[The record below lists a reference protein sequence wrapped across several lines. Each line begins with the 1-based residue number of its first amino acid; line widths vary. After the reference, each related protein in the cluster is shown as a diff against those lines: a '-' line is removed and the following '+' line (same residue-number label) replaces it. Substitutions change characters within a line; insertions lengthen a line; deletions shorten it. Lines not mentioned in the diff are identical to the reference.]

1 MNYKK
6 KYNIE
11 GVNCEICSKEIIN
24 KISETEHVLQVLI
37 DLDIN
42 ELTIVSSEPLD
53 DNKVHKVVEEVLKT
67 KKHDLH
73 FDRFSN
79 IITEE
84 YTFDDID
91 CPNCAAKLERILNNQ
106 KDIVDAQVNFITK
119 KIFIKHHN
127 NVEVYN
133 LVTKVVKSVS
143 LNAKVK
149 KQCDCCDHDEHHKH
163 HHEHRKHRHDH
174 HHEHGCKC
182 EHDNKHHHEHH
193 HDHHEH
199 HHDSDVCCCGH
210 DHGHKHKKHS
220 KVIKNIGLAI
230 SIIGFFVFV
239 ITMYL
244 ESDIIGTNFPI
255 FIRWL
260 YVGAYILIAYDLI
273 LDAINNIIHK
283 DFFNEKTLMLLA
295 SVGALCINESVEGI
309 MVVLLFKIGEYFQDS
324 ATEKSKNA
332 IKDLMD
338 LKVDKVTLKDGT
350 EKNIKDII
358 VGDIITI
365 KVGEKIP
372 LDGIVKTGSTSID
385 MKALTGESIPVDAG
399 EGEEILSGSI
409 NLTKVIDIEVTKTDN
424 ESTISKVMKLVE
436 EATNNKSK
444 SEKFITKFARVYT
457 LIILIIA
464 FLVAIIQLSLSVE
477 FVKVMNNVFT
487 ILVIACPCALV
498 ISIPLGYFA
507 GIGLCSKNGI
517 LVKGGNYLEALT
529 NVETFVFDKTGT
541 ITKGNF
547 KVLSVNPEKGVS
559 KDELLKIVS
568 EAEYYSNHPIA
579 ASIKDEYGK
588 EIEINT
594 KATIEEFGGKGLR
607 VTDDNIEILVGNAIL
622 LTEYE
627 VKFSESKEIGS
638 ILYVAKNGKYLG
650 NIVIGDELKP
660 ESNDL
665 FRYLNKKKYKTV
677 ILTGDNENVAN
688 DISNKLGVTKVYSK
702 LLPQTKY
709 NILKDILKNKN
720 KNVVYVGDGINDT
733 PALKLS
739 DIGISM
745 GTIGS
750 DIAKEASDVVI
761 VNDDISKIR
770 DAIRYA
776 KFTKKI
782 VMQNIIMCLSIKI
795 VTLIIGVLGIFEN
808 LGMIFAIFAD
818 VGTCLLA
825 IFNVMRILY
834 FKKRNK

>member
-6 KYNIE
+6 KYKIE
-11 GVNCEICSKEIIN
+11 EINCEVCSKEIIDR
-24 KISETEHVLQVLI
+24 ISNTANVLEVLI
-37 DLDIN
+37 DLDNN
-42 ELTIVSSEPLD
+42 ELTVVSSMPITD
-53 DNKVHKVVEEVLKT
+53 DKVHQAVEEALKS
-67 KKHDLH
+67 KEHNLH
-73 FDRFSN
+73 IGTFSN

-91 CPNCAAKLERILNNQ
+91 CPNCAAKLERALNNQ

-119 KIFIKHHN
+119 KIYIKHHN
-127 NVEVYN
+127 NVEIYN

-149 KQCDCCDHDEHHKH
+149 KQCNCCDHE
-163 HHEHRKHRHDH
+163 HHEHKHEHHHTHDNNCSCSEH
-174 HHEHGCKC
+174 VHHEHKL
-182 EHDNKHHHEHH
+182 EHH
-193 HDHHEH
+193 HDHDCNCSDHNHNH
-199 HHDSDVCCCGH
+199 HNH
-210 DHGHKHKKHS
+210 HKHFDKHNHKHS
-220 KVIKNIGLAI
+220 KTIQNIGLAI
-230 SIIGFFVFV
+230 SIIGFFVFI

-244 ESDIIGTNFPI
+244 ESDIIGTNYPI
-255 FIRWL
+255 FIRIL
-260 YVGAYILIAYDLI
+260 YVVAYLLIAYDLLI
-273 LDAINNIIHK
+273 DAVNNIIHK

-295 SVGALCINESVEGI
+295 SIGALAINESIEGI
-309 MVVLLFKIGEYFQDS
+309 MVVLLYKIGEYFQDR
-324 ATEKSKNA
+324 ATEKSRNA

-350 EKNIKDII
+350 EKDVKDII

-365 KVGEKIP
+365 KVGERIP
-372 LDGIVKTGSTSID
+372 LDGIVKEGSTSID
-385 MKALTGESIPVDAG
+385 MKALTGESVPIDAL

-409 NLTKVIDIEVTKTDN
+409 NLSKVIDIEVTKTDN

-436 EATNNKSK
+436 EATNHKSK
-444 SEKFITKFARVYT
+444 SEKFITKFARIYT
-457 LIILIIA
+457 IIILIVA
-464 FLVAIIQLSLSVE
+464 LLVAIVQLAISVD
-477 FVKVMNNVFT
+477 FVKVMNNTFT

-517 LVKGGNYLEALT
+517 LVKGGNFLEALT

-547 KVLSVNPEKGVS
+547 KVLSVNPVEGTS
-559 KDELLKIVS
+559 KEELLKIVS
-568 EAEYYSNHPIA
+568 IAEYYSNHPIA
-579 ASIKDEYGK
+579 ASIKNEYGK
-588 EIEINT
+588 EIELSS

-607 VTDDNIEILVGNAIL
+607 VTDDGVETLVGNARL
-622 LTEYE
+622 LNEYKI
-627 VKFSESKEIGS
+627 VFSESNEIGS
-638 ILYVAKNGKYLG
+638 ILYVAQNGKYLG
-650 NIVIGDELKP
+650 NIVIGDELKE
-660 ESNDL
+660 ESTDL
-665 FRYLNKKKYKTV
+665 FKYLNKKKYNTV
-677 ILTGDNENVAN
+677 ILTGDNEAVAN
-688 DISNKLGVTKVYSK
+688 DISSKLGVTKVYSK

-709 NILKDILKNKN
+709 NILKDIIKHKN

-750 DIAKEASDVVI
+750 DSAKEASDIVI
-761 VNDDISKIR
+761 VNDDISKIS
-770 DAIRYA
+770 DAITYS
-776 KFTKKI
+776 KFTKRI

-795 VTLIIGVLGIFEN
+795 ITLIIGVLGIFEN

-834 FKKRNK
+834 YKKKNNK